1 MTFIVYKDI
10 YSYFTCEVFE
20 HHFLYIMC
28 ADVPLQ
34 EKLLDPENTATAVD
48 DKFLREFAEVVGDR
62 WPSLA
67 SLLSFPTADVE
78 QMKREVVGTPA
89 EQALNMLRAWR
100 RSRETTYGGLCARL
114 KSISLFGTSSK

>member
-1 MTFIVYKDI
+1 
-10 YSYFTCEVFE
+10 
-20 HHFLYIMC
+20 MC

-34 EKLLDPENTATAVD
+34 EKLLDSENTATAVD
-48 DKFLREFAEVVGDR
+48 DEFLREFAEVVGDR

-78 QMKREVVGTPA
+78 EMKREVVGTPA
-89 EQALNMLRAWR
+89 EQALHMLRAWR
-100 RSRETTYGGLCARL
+100 QSRETTYGGLCALL

>member
-1 MTFIVYKDI
+1 MKIIAV
-10 YSYFTCEVFE
+10 SYMK
-20 HHFLYIMC
+20 FLFLC

-34 EKLLDPENTATAVD
+34 EKLLDPENAATAVD
-48 DKFLREFAEVVGDR
+48 DEFLREFAVVVGDR

-89 EQALNMLRAWR
+89 EQALHMLRAWR
-100 RSRETTYGGLCARL
+100 KRSREGTHGGLCAQL
-114 KSISLFGTSSK
+114 KSVSLFGTSSK

>member
-1 MTFIVYKDI
+1 
-10 YSYFTCEVFE
+10 
-20 HHFLYIMC
+20 MC

-34 EKLLDPENTATAVD
+34 EKLLDPENATTAVD
-48 DKFLREFAEVVGDR
+48 DEFLRGFTVVVGDR

-89 EQALNMLRAWR
+89 EQALYMLRAWKT
-100 RSRETTYGGLCARL
+100 SRKETYGGLCTQL
-114 KSISLFGTSSK
+114 KSISLFGTNSK

>member
-1 MTFIVYKDI
+1 MMLIPRMK
-10 YSYFTCEVFE
+10 CC
-20 HHFLYIMC
+20 HFLILC

-48 DKFLREFAEVVGDR
+48 DEFLSEFAEVVGDR
-62 WPSLA
+62 WPLLA

-89 EQALNMLRAWR
+89 EQALHMLRAWRR

>member
-1 MTFIVYKDI
+1 MKIIAV
-10 YSYFTCEVFE
+10 SYMK
-20 HHFLYIMC
+20 FLFLC

-34 EKLLDPENTATAVD
+34 EKLLDPENAATAVD
-48 DKFLREFAEVVGDR
+48 DEFLREFAVVVGDR

-78 QMKREVVGTPA
+78 QMKEVVGTPA
-89 EQALNMLRAWR
+89 EQALHMLRAWR
-100 RSRETTYGGLCARL
+100 RGSREGTYGGLCAQL

>member
-1 MTFIVYKDI
+1 M
-10 YSYFTCEVFE
+10 
-20 HHFLYIMC
+20 
-28 ADVPLQ
+28 
-34 EKLLDPENTATAVD
+34 
-48 DKFLREFAEVVGDR
+48 VVGDR

-89 EQALNMLRAWR
+89 EQALHMLRAWKT
-100 RSRETTYGGLCARL
+100 SREETYGGLCAQL

>member
-1 MTFIVYKDI
+1 MD
-10 YSYFTCEVFE
+10 
-20 HHFLYIMC
+20 FLFLLLC
-28 ADVPLQ
+28 VDVPLQ
-34 EKLLDPENTATAVD
+34 EKLLNPENTATAVD
-48 DKFLREFAEVVGDR
+48 DEFLREFAVVVGDR

-89 EQALNMLRAWR
+89 EQALHMLRAWR
-100 RSRETTYGGLCARL
+100 RSREGTYGGLCAQL

>member
-1 MTFIVYKDI
+1 
-10 YSYFTCEVFE
+10 
-20 HHFLYIMC
+20 MC

-48 DKFLREFAEVVGDR
+48 NEFLREFAVVVGYR

-89 EQALNMLRAWR
+89 EQALHMLRGWR
-100 RSRETTYGGLCARL
+100 RSREGTYGGLCARL
-114 KSISLFGTSSK
+114 KSISLFGKKHC

>member
-1 MTFIVYKDI
+1 MK
-10 YSYFTCEVFE
+10 
-20 HHFLYIMC
+20 FLFLC

-48 DKFLREFAEVVGDR
+48 DEFLREFVVVVGDR

-89 EQALNMLRAWR
+89 EQALHMLRAWS
-100 RSRETTYGGLCARL
+100 RSREGTYGGLCAQL

>member
-1 MTFIVYKDI
+1 MK
-10 YSYFTCEVFE
+10 
-20 HHFLYIMC
+20 FLFLC

-34 EKLLDPENTATAVD
+34 EKLLDPENATTAVD
-48 DKFLREFAEVVGDR
+48 DEFLREFAVVVGDR

-78 QMKREVVGTPA
+78 QMKREVVGTP
-89 EQALNMLRAWR
+89 EQQALHMLRAWR
-100 RSRETTYGGLCARL
+100 RSRKGTYGGLCAQL

>member
-1 MTFIVYKDI
+1 MD
-10 YSYFTCEVFE
+10 
-20 HHFLYIMC
+20 H
-28 ADVPLQ
+28 
-34 EKLLDPENTATAVD
+34 ENTATAVD
-48 DKFLREFAEVVGDR
+48 DEFLREFAEVVGDW

-89 EQALNMLRAWR
+89 EQALHMLRAWR
-100 RSRETTYGGLCARL
+100 RSREATYGGLCTRL